1 MSLRQALES
10 RLAARV
16 LARRTFHTHQGLHL
30 FSSARGGSTWLM
42 SMLSQ
47 LPGVVPMWEPLH
59 TSKGVGRANW
69 GDRPHGSAMGAEDQ
83 EHLNALMSGRMHNA
97 WTASRASAGQ
107 ALHGRQLLFKY
118 VRANGLLPW
127 FLQQPLQHKPLLLM
141 RHPLDIVTSQV
152 RAFGPRPMEV
162 DPAVAFPGHVALHRA
177 WPELKRIHDDV
188 ERQLHIWALTDGRIW
203 EQHAGSDAV
212 VPVHYCDLALQPRES
227 LRQVLD
233 AWGWRSP
240 ASGWDAE
247 AFLQRVDPNMT
258 SDTDFQGDRLKDQQA
273 QLAKNVT
280 RLSPTR
286 RAQLQSVLD
295 MHGIGL
301 YHMGDVSPAPS
312 TPGRK
317 ASSA

>member
-1 MSLRQALES
+1 
-10 RLAARV
+10 
-16 LARRTFHTHQGLHL
+16 
-30 FSSARGGSTWLM
+30 M

-47 LPGVVPMWEPLH
+47 LPGVVPVWEPLH
-59 TSKGVGRANW
+59 TAKGVGRASW
-69 GDRPHGSAMGAEDQ
+69 GDRPHNDALGSVDQ
-83 EHLNALMSGRMHNA
+83 EHLNAMMSGRMHNT

-107 ALHGRQLLFKY
+107 ALHGQQLLFKY

-152 RAFGPRPMEV
+152 RAFGARPVGV
-162 DPAVAFPGHVALHRA
+162 DPEVAFPGHVALHRA
-177 WPELKRIHDDV
+177 WPELKRIEDEV
-188 ERQLHIWALTDGRIW
+188 ERQLHIWALTDGQIW
-203 EQHAGSDAV
+203 ERHAGSDAV

-227 LRQVLD
+227 LRRVLD
-233 AWGWRSP
+233 AWDWRPPTSD
-240 ASGWDAE
+240 WDAE
-247 AFLQRVDPNMT
+247 SFLQRVDPNTT

-280 RLSPTR
+280 RFSPSR
-286 RAQLQSVLD
+286 QAQLQSVLD

-301 YHMGDVSPAPS
+301 YHMGDITPARS
-312 TPGRK
+312 APGRT

>member
-1 MSLRQALES
+1 
-10 RLAARV
+10 
-16 LARRTFHTHQGLHL
+16 
-30 FSSARGGSTWLM
+30 
-42 SMLSQ
+42 
-47 LPGVVPMWEPLH
+47 
-59 TSKGVGRANW
+59 
-69 GDRPHGSAMGAEDQ
+69 
-83 EHLNALMSGRMHNA
+83 MHNA

-127 FLQQPLQHKPLLLM
+127 FLQQPFQHKPLLLM

-177 WPELKRIHDDV
+177 WPELKRIEDDV
-188 ERQLHIWALTDGRIW
+188 ERQLHIWALTDGQIW

-212 VPVHYCDLALQPRES
+212 VAVHYCDLALQPRES
-227 LRQVLD
+227 LRRVLD
-233 AWGWRSP
+233 AWDWRPPRPIGMLRRSSTRRPQHDQRHRLSRRPFEGP
-240 ASGWDAE
+240 AGPIG
-247 AFLQRVDPNMT
+247 QKRH
-258 SDTDFQGDRLKDQQA
+258 
-273 QLAKNVT
+273 

-301 YHMGDVSPAPS
+301 YHMGDISPAPS
-312 TPGRK
+312 TPGRT